1 MRPPSAIALTSI
13 ILRTTA
19 LIILSFGSALTLGFI
34 GPTAVLAQQAAAPP
48 KAYKPVTITLPKTV
62 ADPSFDAFRK
72 QISEIAGKKDR
83 AALARIV
90 AQKFFWIP
98 EDKDIADARKPGI
111 ENLAAAIGLEGTDA
125 PGWDLLAGY
134 AQESTADPHPQ
145 QTGAICGPGEP
156 GFDDKAAEELAKVT
170 ETEPAEWGY
179 PANAGIDVRSGP
191 EPTAPVMEK
200 LGLYLVRVFPDDSP
214 AAAVHGDS
222 LRIVTP
228 SGKLG
233 YVPIDSVLPLISD
246 QICYR
251 KEGNAWRIAGAIGGV
266 PPGK

>member
-1 MRPPSAIALTSI
+1 MRPPAAIALAPRMLRASAFI
-13 ILRTTA
+13 IMGL
-19 LIILSFGSALTLGFI
+19 LGPSA
-34 GPTAVLAQQAAAPP
+34 ALAQQGPAPP

-62 ADPSFDAFRK
+62 ADPSFEAFRK
-72 QISEIAGKKDR
+72 QIADIAGKKDR
-83 AALARIV
+83 AALARVV

-98 EDKDIADARKPGI
+98 EDKDVADASKAGI
-111 ENLAAAIGLEGTDA
+111 DNLATAIGLEGNDA

-134 AQESTADPHPQ
+134 AQETTADPHPQ

-156 GFDDKAAEELAKVT
+156 AFDDKAAEELAKAT
-170 ETEPAEWGY
+170 DTEPAEWGY
-179 PANAGIDVRSGP
+179 PANAGIEVRSGP
-191 EPTAPVMEK
+191 EPTAAVTEK
-200 LGLYLVRVFPDDSP
+200 LGLHLVRVYPDDSP
-214 AAAVHGDS
+214 TAAVHGDS

-233 YVPIDSVLPLISD
+233 YVQIDSVLPLISD

-266 PPGK
+266 PPGR

>member
-1 MRPPSAIALTSI
+1 MRTPAPTALTS
-13 ILRTTA
+13 T
-19 LIILSFGSALTLGFI
+19 
-34 GPTAVLAQQAAAPP
+34 VLAATAFVAWGLLAPSASWAQQQPAPP
-48 KAYKPVTITLPKTV
+48 KAYKPVTITLPKPV
-62 ADPSFDAFRK
+62 ADQSFAAFRK
-72 QISEIAGKKDR
+72 QIAEIAGKKDR
-83 AALARIV
+83 AALTRIV

-98 EDKDIADARKPGI
+98 EDKDVADAKKSGI
-111 ENLAAAIGLEGTDA
+111 ENLSSAIGLEGNDA

-134 AQESTADPHPQ
+134 AQEVTADPHPQ

-156 GFDDKAAEELAKVT
+156 AFDDKAAEELAKST
-170 ETEPAEWGY
+170 DTEPSEWGY

-191 EPTAPVMEK
+191 EPSAPVTEK
-200 LGLYLVRVFPDDSP
+200 LGLHLIRVFPDDSP
-214 AAAVHGDS
+214 TAAVHSES

-251 KEGNAWRIAGAIGGV
+251 KEGNNWRIAGAIGGV
-266 PPGK
+266 PPAQ

>member
-1 MRPPSAIALTSI
+1 MVGLLGPS
-13 ILRTTA
+13 
-19 LIILSFGSALTLGFI
+19 
-34 GPTAVLAQQAAAPP
+34 AVLAQQPPAPP
-48 KAYKPVTITLPKTV
+48 KAYKPVTITLPKAV

-72 QISEIAGKKDR
+72 QITDIAGKKDR

-98 EDKDIADARKPGI
+98 EDKDVADAKKPGI
-111 ENLAAAIGLEGTDA
+111 DNLAAAIGLDGNDA

-134 AQESTADPHPQ
+134 AQEATADPHPQ
-145 QTGAICGPGEP
+145 QSGAICGPGEP
-156 GFDDKAAEELAKVT
+156 AFDDKAAEELAKAT
-170 ETEPAEWGY
+170 DTEPSEWGY
-179 PANAGIDVRSGP
+179 PANAGIEVRSVFF
-191 EPTAPVMEK
+191 TATATTEK
-200 LGLYLVRVFPDDSP
+200 LGLHLIRVFPDDSP
-214 AAAVHGDS
+214 TSAVHGDS

-233 YVPIDSVLPLISD
+233 YVPIDLVLPLVSD

-266 PPGK
+266 APTP